1 MNQNVNNYSFIIQE
15 ERIEIIEEIFHGKNH
30 ILKGILHPKE
40 INICKSCSSTKVISF
55 GRKVKN
61 IKFDILSDVD
71 TTLIL
76 TYHKFK
82 CKDCGKLFCDTSP
95 ICLKNQNISLSLKLK
110 VIEDLRHDVSFTYIA
125 NMRGISVQS
134 VIDIFESLIN
144 YDRVPFGDVLC
155 VDEFKNLKSSV
166 GKYAFIMFDP
176 NSHKVLDVLPDR
188 RLETIDNY
196 LYKIDWKEKDKVKY
210 FITDMN
216 ESYRSVKKKHFPNA
230 THIVDTFHFCRY
242 VEDAW
247 NDVRIRVQATFG
259 QHTKEYK
266 ILKNNWKILSAYSID
281 VEGENFYNPIR
292 KKYTSVET
300 LIDDA
305 INIHEDLYAAHVLIT
320 LFLKGLKEVKFEDS
334 LTWIENWITELKDT
348 SIKEFKDLADMFQNW
363 KIEIRNSFIRFG
375 DKRLHNG
382 YIEGI
387 NNKIKE
393 LKRIAYGYANF
404 THFRNRIMHC
414 INGNYSIKQVDR
426 TKIKRHTRN
435 KKDNKY

>member
-1 MNQNVNNYSFIIQE
+1 MNNVVNNYSFIIQE
-15 ERIEIIEEIFHGKNH
+15 ERLEIIEEIFHGKTH

-40 INICKSCSSTKVISF
+40 INICKCCTSTHVISF
-55 GRKVKN
+55 GKKVKN
-61 IKFDILSDVD
+61 IKLDILSDVD

-82 CKDCGKLFCDTSP
+82 CKDCGKLFCDSSP

-110 VIEDLRHDVSFTYIA
+110 VIEDLRNDVSFTYISKL
-125 NMRGISVQS
+125 RGISIQS

-144 YDRVPFGDVLC
+144 YDRVTFSDVLC
-155 VDEFKNLKSSV
+155 VDEFKNLKTST
-166 GKYAFIMFDP
+166 GKYAFLMYDP
-176 NSHKVLDVLPDR
+176 NRHKVLDVLPDR
-188 RLETIDNY
+188 HLETIDNF

-216 ESYRSVKKKHFPNA
+216 ESYRTVKKKHFPNA
-230 THIVDTFHFCRY
+230 THIIDTFHFCRY

-247 NDVRIRVQATFG
+247 NNVRIRVQNTFG
-259 QHTKEYK
+259 KDTKEYK
-266 ILKNNWKILSAYSID
+266 ILKNNWRILSAYYID
-281 VEGENFYNPIR
+281 IEGENFYNPIR
-292 KKYTSVET
+292 KKNTTVET

-305 INIHEDLYAAHVLIT
+305 VNLHADLYNSHILIT
-320 LFLKGLKEVKFEDS
+320 LFLKGLKDVKFEDS
-334 LTWIENWITELKDT
+334 LTWLEDWISELRET
-348 SIKEFKDLADMFQNW
+348 SVKEFKDLADMFENW
-363 KIEIRNSFIRFG
+363 KLEIRNSFIRFG

-393 LKRIAYGYANF
+393 LKRIAFGYANF

-414 INGNYSIKQVDR
+414 INGDYSIKQVDK
-426 TKIKRHTRN
+426 TKIKRIPR
-435 KKDNKY
+435 KKKQI